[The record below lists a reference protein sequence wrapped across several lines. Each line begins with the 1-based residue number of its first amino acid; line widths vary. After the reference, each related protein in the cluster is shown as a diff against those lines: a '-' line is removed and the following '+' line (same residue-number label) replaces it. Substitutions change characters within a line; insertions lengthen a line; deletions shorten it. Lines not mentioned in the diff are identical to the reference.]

1 MAHDGVIDSAKH
13 TAAPASTRLGDDAM
27 DPSNADLMSLAA
39 RVERLEMQ
47 NRLFKRAGIA
57 LLLLPLSLVITAQA
71 RPPHIVE
78 AEEFVLRDS
87 NGTKRAALQLTQTAA
102 YVISEAVPPV
112 KIPAGISPN
121 LTLYGENGEARVVLS
136 VTSLASSL
144 QFYGSHGN
152 PHITIGN
159 LGEDTPTMTLS
170 SGDNKADIIVSHDG
184 PSFDLEDANGFSANL
199 GRTALVTSRTGEQH
213 QTSAASL
220 VLLGKDG
227 KLVWSAP

>member
-1 MAHDGVIDSAKH
+1 VAHDGVIDSAKH

-152 PHITIGN
+152 LTIGN
-159 LGEDTPTMTLS
+159 LGEDTPTLALS
-170 SGDNKADIIVSHDG
+170 SGDNKARILAGHDG
-184 PSFDLEDANGFSANL
+184 PWLDLVDANGFSANL
-199 GRTALVTSRTGEQH
+199 GRTALVTTSTGEQH
-213 QTSAASL
+213 HTSAASL

-227 KLVWSAP
+227 KVVWSAP